1 MCGRDN
7 VPTVRDVVA
16 VGATVALRPFGYE
29 VRDRVLSEKPEG
41 FPGYVAAAQRLGMD
55 VNDYEESQLGWYP
68 AHSLLAATTFPF
80 LHESSIVCEVGP
92 GTGRFSRLILPRIP
106 QGQLHLVDHSAWMV
120 RFLNTYFNGQSNVH
134 VYLGEGHSLPF
145 QRERWVDVVF
155 VAGTIIA
162 LKLAT
167 IQLYALDF
175 ARVLKPGGA
184 VIFDYLDPTTPEGWT
199 HLCTDGHTLP
209 DVYAYHAPE
218 VIDHVFTAAGFT
230 DFRRTQLGK
239 STYFSGIRA

>member
-1 MCGRDN
+1 M
-7 VPTVRDVVA
+7 PTVRDFVA
-16 VGATVALRPFGYE
+16 AGATVALRPFGYE
-29 VRDRVLSEKPEG
+29 VRDRILSEKPEG
-41 FPGYVAAAQRLGMD
+41 FPGYLVAARRMGMD

-68 AHSLLAATTFPF
+68 AQPLLEATTFP
-80 LHESSIVCEVGP
+80 LLRESSIVCEVGP

-106 QGQLHLVDHSAWMV
+106 QGELHLVDHSAWMV
-120 RFLNTYFNGQSNVH
+120 RFLADYFPQPNVH
-134 VYLGEGHSLPF
+134 VYLSDGHSLPF
-145 QRERWVDVVF
+145 QRDAWIDVVF

-167 IQLYALDF
+167 INLYAQEF

-184 VIFDYLDPTTPEGWT
+184 VIFDYLDPTTPDGWNHLNTEGPK
-199 HLCTDGHTLP
+199 LP

-218 VIDHVFTAAGFT
+218 VIDRVFSEAGFS

-239 STYFSGIRA
+239 STYFVGVRA